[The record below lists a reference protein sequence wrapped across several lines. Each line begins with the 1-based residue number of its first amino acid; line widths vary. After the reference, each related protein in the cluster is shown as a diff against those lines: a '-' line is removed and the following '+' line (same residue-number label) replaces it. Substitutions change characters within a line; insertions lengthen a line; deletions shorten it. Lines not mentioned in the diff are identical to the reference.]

1 MLYIRYK
8 NITCGF
14 FDINIEEFINKCSA
28 YLCAGN
34 LLSCFFNNSF
44 CIFNMYLQ
52 SCDHVISH
60 RDEPLT
66 REQIQ
71 IKIGDIEARLA
82 TLESMK
88 GSETSG
94 DAKAFIEKLEAD
106 EEQTKNQLDEATT
119 GLDAK
124 RLACMKATEDK
135 AENKNA
141 VCQEYRYSSFTKFQ
155 MNRREDNALDEI
167 IK

>member
-1 MLYIRYK
+1 M
-8 NITCGF
+8 
-14 FDINIEEFINKCSA
+14 
-28 YLCAGN
+28 
-34 LLSCFFNNSF
+34 
-44 CIFNMYLQ
+44 